1 MNELKVFN
9 FQDNEVRTVHRNSEA
24 WFNLNDVCRILD
36 IKNPRDTK
44 SRLKHDGV
52 VSTDVIDNL
61 GRVQS
66 ATFINEPNLY
76 KVIFQS
82 RKAEAEQF
90 QDWVYEEVLPQIRKT
105 GKYEVTK
112 DPLEIMKLSMKAIE
126 QTNEEVENLK
136 DDVTYLK
143 DEVKLDAG
151 EYGYITRLINRTVM
165 ESATVYGY
173 ANTKEVRKALFSD
186 INRGIN
192 EICGIRTR
200 TQLRQKHFDKATQY
214 INVWTP
220 STATRMKV
228 QQLTMDIEED

>member
-1 MNELKVFN
+1 
-9 FQDNEVRTVHRNSEA
+9 
-24 WFNLNDVCRILD
+24 
-36 IKNPRDTK
+36 
-44 SRLKHDGV
+44 HDGV

-76 KVIFQS
+76 KVTFQS

-136 DDVTYLK
+136 EDDTYLK

-151 EYGYITRLINRTVM
+151 EYASISRLIKSTVM
-165 ESATVYGY
+165 ETATVYGF
-173 ANTKEVRKALFSD
+173 AVTKE
-186 INRGIN
+186 
-192 EICGIRTR
+192 
-200 TQLRQKHFDKATQY
+200 
-214 INVWTP
+214 
-220 STATRMKV
+220 
-228 QQLTMDIEED
+228 